1 MPKSPR
7 SWGPIQSVTYR
18 YNTQKI
24 QMLLPYT
31 IETGDLVDAAPASRA
46 RDGPG
51 IRCQNTRTDECKVVR
66 KKPKRNTLVLV
77 GDGTA
82 YAGKKRATEVMGTID
97 DCKP

>member
-31 IETGDLVDAAPASRA
+31 IETGDLVNAAPASRA

-51 IRCQNTRTDECKVVR
+51 IRRHGGLDGLVSQHAGTA
-66 KKPKRNTLVLV
+66 LVLTLLRV
-77 GDGTA
+77 ER
-82 YAGKKRATEVMGTID
+82 GKIS
-97 DCKP
+97 